1 MLEDDVTP
9 CLVGVATA
17 SGLPLF
23 CRPPRPQL
31 PFSLVGALHG
41 VRLFG
46 AAAGAELREAATPT
60 ASLAWAQYG
69 NSLTLVAL
77 SPSPGPAGPALQRIL
92 QSALGTLVLILGQEE
107 LLPIR
112 NVERLKRDLRGCFPL
127 LDSLLRPRGGGG
139 EGWGMGG
146 PCWPLPPGTPRQ
158 ALQERLQRF
167 AAAAQTE
174 LGCLLCAGGVAW
186 LGTAHWGAL
195 PDDDSAHLRALLATP
210 PPPGG
215 GAGVGV
221 AARDVAVFLPNSS
234 PKVPL
239 RLLWL
244 RLLPGVG
251 AGLLCG
257 PRPSLHHVIGQL
269 VPQFWGPALEQLRG
283 WARPRP
289 PPLPPEVLGYLL
301 IHRGRSQSGIVKG
314 AGPAGALPP
323 QLRPEALRELRT
335 LLEPQICPKTG
346 GQGPPQ
352 MRPKLC
358 YLAFPTHTGCCLLRP
373 GLTLLLLLPPGT
385 PREPLNPTALNA
397 LNALGYG

>member
-257 PRPSLHHVIGQL
+257 PRPSLHHVIGQ
-269 VPQFWGPALEQLRG
+269 VPPDPSGAE
-283 WARPRP
+283 
-289 PPLPPEVLGYLL
+289 PERDRQG
-301 IHRGRSQSGIVKG
+301 GG
-314 AGPAGALPP
+314 AGRGSAPPAPPRGPQGAPD
-323 QLRPEALRELRT
+323 
-335 LLEPQICPKTG
+335 
-346 GQGPPQ
+346 
-352 MRPKLC
+352 
-358 YLAFPTHTGCCLLRP
+358 
-373 GLTLLLLLPPGT
+373 PPGT
-385 PREPLNPTALNA
+385 PNLPQNGGPRTPPNEAQTLLPGLPHAHRVLPPPAGADAAAAAAPRHPPRAPEPHSPERPERAGVRLKHPENTAQTPQKYTPKLT
-397 LNALGYG
+397 